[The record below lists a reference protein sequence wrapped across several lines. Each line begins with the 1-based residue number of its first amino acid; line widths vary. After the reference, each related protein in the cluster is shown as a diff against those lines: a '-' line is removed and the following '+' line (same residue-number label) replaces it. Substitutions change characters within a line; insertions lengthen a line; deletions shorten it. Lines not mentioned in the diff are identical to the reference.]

1 MVVLFHSNL
10 WTVESYGVGY
20 DDDDESSS
28 DSDNEVLLRYQ
39 QSISAPITTKPSV
52 NGYKKKPLASLK
64 TTNGTKPSTGGG
76 GAKPKGRLSDIC

>member
-1 MVVLFHSNL
+1 M
-10 WTVESYGVGY
+10 ESYGVGY